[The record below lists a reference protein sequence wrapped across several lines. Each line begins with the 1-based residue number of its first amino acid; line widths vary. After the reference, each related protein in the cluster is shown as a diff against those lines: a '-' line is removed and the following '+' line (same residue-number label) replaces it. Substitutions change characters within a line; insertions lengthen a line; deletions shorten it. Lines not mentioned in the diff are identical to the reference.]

1 MRRLRP
7 LALLVAAGVAA
18 AAPLTA
24 QEPPPP
30 PTSSA
35 PAPAPA
41 PKPFEDIIKLWKANL
56 SEDFIRKQIES
67 GSTIYTLSADDI
79 IKCRDSG
86 LPESLINVMIDTTR
100 RKPAGEPAP
109 PPPAAPTSGTV
120 VSTMPSSPPAIT
132 PPLPNYAADANRK
145 WEGLARRNSGVVIF
159 KSRWDVGTL
168 EFKEE
173 TFRWVD
179 AKDAGKNLLIPA
191 RQVTEQFLT
200 CLKKA
205 GGNECFEWGVKTKD
219 ESYRFRDV
227 SWEQGDNKKVQ
238 EIFDFLKAIYPN
250 LVSSNVPVDS
260 K

>member
-18 AAPLTA
+18 AAPLIA

-30 PTSSA
+30 PASSA
-35 PAPAPA
+35 PAAPA
-41 PKPFEDIIKLWKANL
+41 PKPYEDIIKLWKANL

-100 RKPAGEPAP
+100 RRPAPEGAP
-109 PPPAAPTSGTV
+109 PPPAVPTSGTV
-120 VSTMPSSPPAIT
+120 GMAPPSSTPP

-179 AKDAGKNLLIPA
+179 AK
-191 RQVTEQFLT
+191 
-200 CLKKA
+200 
-205 GGNECFEWGVKTKD
+205 
-219 ESYRFRDV
+219 
-227 SWEQGDNKKVQ
+227 
-238 EIFDFLKAIYPN
+238 
-250 LVSSNVPVDS
+250 
-260 K
+260 